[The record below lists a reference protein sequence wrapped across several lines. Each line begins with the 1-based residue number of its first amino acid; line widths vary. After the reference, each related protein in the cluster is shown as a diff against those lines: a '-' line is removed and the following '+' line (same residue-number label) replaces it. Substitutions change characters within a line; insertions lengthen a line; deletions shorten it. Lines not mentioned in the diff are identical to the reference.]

1 MGQIFQN
8 LRLRTCEPKETVFL
22 FGDRGS
28 TFYIIIDG
36 QVEVKTPAIVE
47 FDVEQ
52 DEFFQFCLDYFS
64 DIYWKKTTNGSK
76 VL

>member
-1 MGQIFQN
+1 MGQLFQN
-8 LRLRTCEPKETVFL
+8 LRLRECQPKETVFL
-22 FGDRGS
+22 YGERGS
-28 TFYIIIDG
+28 SFYIIIQG

-52 DEFFQFCLDYFS
+52 DEFFHFCLDYFS
-64 DIYWKKTTNGSK
+64 DIYWKKTTNGTK